1 MAKTFV
7 GSRVRQLRGERGFS
21 QAALAQMLD
30 ISPSYLNQIEHDVR
44 PLTVAVLLRI
54 TEVFGVDATFFAS
67 QDDTRLLAEL
77 REVTLDHDLGVEV
90 DQSELADVVSSHPAL
105 ARALVNLHRRYRLTT
120 TQLAAATEDRFS
132 DGSGS
137 GSITMPHE
145 EVRDY
150 FYERQNYLHELD
162 TAAEEL
168 TVRMRM
174 HRADL
179 VRDLSDRLTSV
190 HDVRIKRIDLGDN
203 VLHRFDPET
212 RTLEIG
218 GHLPS
223 GQYAFKLAAELAYL
237 EYGALIDGLVAE
249 GSFTSD
255 ESRKLARLGL
265 ANYFAAATVLPY
277 RQFHEIAENF
287 RYDVERLSAF
297 YAVSYETIAHRLS
310 TLQRPS
316 MRGVP
321 LSFVRVDR
329 AGNMSKR
336 QSATG
341 FHFSSAGGTCPL
353 WNVYETF
360 ANPGK
365 ILVQIAQ
372 MPDGRNY
379 MWVARTIERRA
390 SRYGQPG
397 KTFAIGLGCELR
409 HAHRLVYSEGLD
421 LSGDIATPIGAGC
434 RVCERD
440 NCPQRAF
447 PALGRALDLDEHR
460 STVSPYSGEARM
472 TDQIG
477 RIPAGGFRELGPDQL
492 GFGEVGARTMRAP
505 KMHLFATLGQH
516 KRLFLSMM
524 PYSAVLLRG
533 RLPHRRHR
541 AGDPAGRAPARFGV
555 RAAAPPLDGT
565 PSRTRR
571 PDAGADL
578 RLAERDRRAPAGSP
592 IASRR
597 CCVPPTSSSSTA
609 RSAPRCGSSC
619 PITSIDVSSSN
630 SACWQGN
637 TTVWRQRCRPCRFR
651 WTTRAIT
658 GRCRPA
664 RTATAGPAAPA
675 TRTRTPPG

>member
-7 GSRVRQLRGERGFS
+7 GSRVRQLRSERGFS
-21 QAALAQMLD
+21 QAALAQVLD

-67 QDDTRLLAEL
+67 QDDTRLVAEL
-77 REVTLDHDLGVEV
+77 REVTLDRDLGIDV
-90 DQSELADVVSSHPAL
+90 DQSELADIVNSHPTL
-105 ARALVNLHRRYRLTT
+105 ARAMVNLHQRYRLTA
-120 TQLAAATEDRFS
+120 TQLATATEDRFS
-132 DGSGS
+132 DGSGFSSGS

-150 FYERQNYLHELD
+150 FYQRQNYLHELD

-179 VRDLSDRLTSV
+179 ARDLSDRLSAV
-190 HDVRIKRIDLGDN
+190 HNVRIVRRTDLGDT

-212 RTLEIG
+212 RRLEIG
-218 GHLPS
+218 GHLSS
-223 GQYAFKLAAELAYL
+223 GQVVFRLASELAHL
-237 EYGALIDGLVAE
+237 EFGDLINAQVNE
-249 GSFTSD
+249 GNFTSD
-255 ESRKLARLGL
+255 DARTLARLGL

-277 RQFHEIAENF
+277 RQFHEVAENF

-297 YAVSYETIAHRLS
+297 YSVSYETIAHRLS

-341 FHFSSAGGTCPL
+341 FHFSSSGGTCPL

-372 MPDGRNY
+372 MPDGRHY
-379 MWVARTIERRA
+379 MWVARSIERRA

-421 LSGDIATPIGAGC
+421 LSSEIATPIGAGC

-460 STVSPYSGEARM
+460 STVSPY
-472 TDQIG
+472 
-477 RIPAGGFRELGPDQL
+477 L
-492 GFGEVGARTMRAP
+492 V
-505 KMHLFATLGQH
+505 
-516 KRLFLSMM
+516 KR
-524 PYSAVLLRG
+524 P
-533 RLPHRRHR
+533 
-541 AGDPAGRAPARFGV
+541 
-555 RAAAPPLDGT
+555 
-565 PSRTRR
+565 
-571 PDAGADL
+571 
-578 RLAERDRRAPAGSP
+578 
-592 IASRR
+592 
-597 CCVPPTSSSSTA
+597 
-609 RSAPRCGSSC
+609 
-619 PITSIDVSSSN
+619 
-630 SACWQGN
+630 
-637 TTVWRQRCRPCRFR
+637 
-651 WTTRAIT
+651 
-658 GRCRPA
+658 
-664 RTATAGPAAPA
+664 
-675 TRTRTPPG
+675 

>member
-1 MAKTFV
+1 VAKTFV
-7 GSRVRQLRGERGFS
+7 GSRVRQLRSERGFS

-67 QDDTRLLAEL
+67 QDDTRLVAEL
-77 REVTLDHDLGVEV
+77 REVTLDRDLGIDV
-90 DQSELADVVSSHPAL
+90 DPAELADVVAAHPAV
-105 ARALVNLHRRYRLTT
+105 ARAMVNLHRRYRLTT

-132 DGSGS
+132 DGSGYSSGS

-162 TAAEEL
+162 AAAEDL
-168 TVRMRM
+168 TVRMGM

-179 VRDLSDRLTSV
+179 ARDLSDRLTRV
-190 HDVRIKRIDLGDN
+190 HGVHIVQRIDLGDS

-212 RTLEIG
+212 KTLEIG
-218 GHLPS
+218 RHLAS
-223 GQYAFKLAAELAYL
+223 GQYVFKLAAELAYL
-237 EYGALIDGLVAE
+237 EFGDLIDGMVTE
-249 GSFTSD
+249 GNFTSD
-255 ESRKLARLGL
+255 EAVKLARLGL

-277 RQFHEIAENF
+277 RQFHDIAEKF

-297 YAVSYETIAHRLS
+297 YSVSYETIAHRLS
-310 TLQRPS
+310 SLQRPA

-341 FHFSSAGGTCPL
+341 FHFSSSGGTCPL

-372 MPDGRNY
+372 MTDGRSY
-379 MWVARTIERRA
+379 MWVARTVERRA

-421 LSGDIATPIGAGC
+421 LAGEIATPIGAGC

-460 STVSPYSGEARM
+460 STVSPY
-472 TDQIG
+472 
-477 RIPAGGFRELGPDQL
+477 L
-492 GFGEVGARTMRAP
+492 V
-505 KMHLFATLGQH
+505 
-516 KRLFLSMM
+516 KR
-524 PYSAVLLRG
+524 P
-533 RLPHRRHR
+533 
-541 AGDPAGRAPARFGV
+541 
-555 RAAAPPLDGT
+555 
-565 PSRTRR
+565 
-571 PDAGADL
+571 
-578 RLAERDRRAPAGSP
+578 
-592 IASRR
+592 
-597 CCVPPTSSSSTA
+597 
-609 RSAPRCGSSC
+609 
-619 PITSIDVSSSN
+619 
-630 SACWQGN
+630 
-637 TTVWRQRCRPCRFR
+637 
-651 WTTRAIT
+651 
-658 GRCRPA
+658 
-664 RTATAGPAAPA
+664 
-675 TRTRTPPG
+675 

>member
-1 MAKTFV
+1 VGKTFV
-7 GSRVRQLRGERGFS
+7 GSRVRQLRSERGFS

-54 TEVFGVDATFFAS
+54 TEVFGVDATFFAAH
-67 QDDTRLLAEL
+67 DDTRLVAEL
-77 REVTLDHDLGVEV
+77 REVAMDRDVGIDV
-90 DQSELADVVSSHPAL
+90 DVSEIADIVNTHPTL
-105 ARALVNLHRRYRLTT
+105 ARAVVNLHRRYRLAT

-132 DGSGS
+132 DGSGFSSGS

-162 TAAEEL
+162 TAAEDL
-168 TVRMRM
+168 TIRTGM

-179 VRDLSDRLTSV
+179 ARELSERLSAV
-190 HDVRIKRIDLGDN
+190 HDVRIVKRIGRGDN
-203 VLHRFDPET
+203 VLHRFDAET
-212 RTLEIG
+212 KTLEIS
-218 GHLPS
+218 GHLSS
-223 GQYAFKLAAELAYL
+223 GQYVFKLAAELAYL
-237 EYGALIDGLVAE
+237 EFGELIDSMVAD
-249 GSFTSD
+249 GKFTSAD
-255 ESRKLARLGL
+255 SRTLARLGL

-277 RQFHEIAENF
+277 RQFHEVAENF
-287 RYDVERLSAF
+287 RYDVERLSA
-297 YAVSYETIAHRLS
+297 YYSVSYETIAHRLS

-341 FHFSSAGGTCPL
+341 FHFSSSGGTCPL

-372 MPDGRNY
+372 MPDGRHY
-379 MWVARTIERRA
+379 MWVARTVERRA

-421 LSGDIATPIGAGC
+421 LSSEVGTPIGAGC

-460 STVSPYSGEARM
+460 STVSPYPVK
-472 TDQIG
+472 Q
-477 RIPAGGFRELGPDQL
+477 P
-492 GFGEVGARTMRAP
+492 
-505 KMHLFATLGQH
+505 
-516 KRLFLSMM
+516 
-524 PYSAVLLRG
+524 
-533 RLPHRRHR
+533 
-541 AGDPAGRAPARFGV
+541 
-555 RAAAPPLDGT
+555 
-565 PSRTRR
+565 
-571 PDAGADL
+571 
-578 RLAERDRRAPAGSP
+578 
-592 IASRR
+592 
-597 CCVPPTSSSSTA
+597 
-609 RSAPRCGSSC
+609 
-619 PITSIDVSSSN
+619 
-630 SACWQGN
+630 
-637 TTVWRQRCRPCRFR
+637 
-651 WTTRAIT
+651 
-658 GRCRPA
+658 
-664 RTATAGPAAPA
+664 
-675 TRTRTPPG
+675 

>member
-7 GSRVRQLRGERGFS
+7 GSRVRQLRSERGFS
-21 QAALAQMLD
+21 QAALAQMLE

-54 TEVFGVDATFFAS
+54 TEVFGVDATFFAAH
-67 QDDTRLLAEL
+67 DDTRLVAEL
-77 REVTLDHDLGVEV
+77 REVAMDRDVGIDV
-90 DQSELADVVSSHPAL
+90 DVSEIADIVNTHPTL
-105 ARALVNLHRRYRLTT
+105 ARAMVNLHRRYRLTT

-132 DGSGS
+132 DGSGFSSGS

-162 TAAEEL
+162 AAAEDL
-168 TVRMRM
+168 TVRMGM

-179 VRDLSDRLTSV
+179 ARDLSDRLTRV
-190 HDVRIKRIDLGDN
+190 HGVHIVQRIDLGDG
-203 VLHRFDPET
+203 VLHRFDPDT
-212 RTLEIG
+212 KTLEIG
-218 GHLPS
+218 RHLAS
-223 GQYAFKLAAELAYL
+223 GQYVFKLAAELGYL
-237 EYGALIDGLVAE
+237 EFGDLIDGMVTE
-249 GSFTSD
+249 GNFTSD
-255 ESRKLARLGL
+255 EAVKLARLGL

-277 RQFHEIAENF
+277 RQFHDIAEKF

-297 YAVSYETIAHRLS
+297 YLVSYETIAHRLS
-310 TLQRPS
+310 SLQRPA

-341 FHFSSAGGTCPL
+341 FHFSSSGGTCPL

-372 MPDGRNY
+372 MPDGRSY
-379 MWVARTIERRA
+379 MWVARTVERRA

-421 LSGDIATPIGAGC
+421 LAGEIATPIGAGC

-440 NCPQRAF
+440 SCPQRAF

-460 STVSPYSGEARM
+460 STVSPYLVKH
-472 TDQIG
+472 Q
-477 RIPAGGFRELGPDQL
+477 
-492 GFGEVGARTMRAP
+492 
-505 KMHLFATLGQH
+505 
-516 KRLFLSMM
+516 
-524 PYSAVLLRG
+524 
-533 RLPHRRHR
+533 
-541 AGDPAGRAPARFGV
+541 
-555 RAAAPPLDGT
+555 
-565 PSRTRR
+565 
-571 PDAGADL
+571 
-578 RLAERDRRAPAGSP
+578 
-592 IASRR
+592 
-597 CCVPPTSSSSTA
+597 
-609 RSAPRCGSSC
+609 
-619 PITSIDVSSSN
+619 
-630 SACWQGN
+630 
-637 TTVWRQRCRPCRFR
+637 
-651 WTTRAIT
+651 
-658 GRCRPA
+658 
-664 RTATAGPAAPA
+664 
-675 TRTRTPPG
+675 